1 MKSLAKYTVTYE
13 RDESGWWV
21 ANVTGLE
28 GCLTQGRTIE
38 QARERIREALQVWF
52 DLKKPF
58 AGEIVDDV
66 KLPASV
72 RKVVDKANALRAEAR
87 EAEEKASARSR
98 EAIACLVSEGL
109 SLRDAGELLGITRQR
124 AQKLAS

>member
-28 GCLTQGRTIE
+28 GCLTKGRTIE